1 MSNQLIAL
9 KTLTRREIR
18 RFIRI
23 WTQTLLPSPISMIL
37 YFLIFGSLI
46 GRRIGE
52 LDGFN
57 YVEYIAPGLIMMAI
71 INNSYANVAGSFFG
85 SKFQHSIEELFVAP
99 MSSGSILLGY
109 LLGGVLRGLLVG
121 IIVTFIALF
130 FTQLHLYSF
139 MITSIVAILTAV
151 LFSLAGMLN
160 GIYAKTFDDIGIIP
174 TFILSPLTYLG
185 GVFYSINMLPSF
197 WRSLSY
203 FNPILYVI
211 NAFRYGMLGISDI
224 NIWTALSCIIILVIS
239 LFVLV
244 YYLLEKG
251 ICLRS

>member
-1 MSNQLIAL
+1 MSNQIIAL

-18 RFIRI
+18 RFLRI
-23 WTQTLLPSPISMIL
+23 WTQTLLPSPISMVL

-57 YVEYIAPGLIMMAI
+57 YVDYIAPGLIMMAI
-71 INNSYANVAGSFFG
+71 INNSYANVVGSFFG
-85 SKFQHSIEELFVAP
+85 AKFQHSIEELFVAP
-99 MSSGSILLGY
+99 ISSNSILLGY
-109 LLGGVLRGLLVG
+109 LLGGVLRGILVG
-121 IIVTFIALF
+121 LIVIGVALF
-130 FTQLHLYSF
+130 FTHLHLHSLW
-139 MITSIVAILTAV
+139 ITISVALLTAI

-185 GVFYSINMLPSF
+185 GVFYSINMLPPF

-203 FNPILYVI
+203 FNPILYVV

-224 NIWTALSCIIILVIS
+224 QVGIAISYIVGLILI
-239 LFVLV
+239 LWLWV
-244 YYLLEKG
+244 YYLLKKG
-251 ICLRS
+251 IGLRS

>member
-46 GRRIGE
+46 GKRIGE
-52 LDGFN
+52 LDGFS

-99 MSSGSILLGY
+99 MSSGAILLGY
-109 LLGGVLRGLLVG
+109 LLGGVLRGLLVAM
-121 IIVTFIALF
+121 IVTLIALF
-130 FTQLHLYSF
+130 FTEIHLYSV
-139 MITSIVAILTAV
+139 MITICVAILTAI

-160 GIYAKTFDDIGIIP
+160 GIYAKTFDDVSIIP

-185 GVFYSINMLPSF
+185 GVFYSINMLPPF

-203 FNPILYVI
+203 FNPILYVV
-211 NAFRYGMLGISDI
+211 NAFRYGMLGVSDI
-224 NIWTALSCIIILVIS
+224 NIWAALSYIVILTIG
-239 LFVLV
+239 LFGLV
-244 YYLLEKG
+244 YYLLAKG

>member
-46 GRRIGE
+46 GKRIGE

-99 MSSGSILLGY
+99 MSSGSILLG
-109 LLGGVLRGLLVG
+109 L
-121 IIVTFIALF
+121 I
-130 FTQLHLYSF
+130 
-139 MITSIVAILTAV
+139 
-151 LFSLAGMLN
+151 
-160 GIYAKTFDDIGIIP
+160 
-174 TFILSPLTYLG
+174 
-185 GVFYSINMLPSF
+185 
-197 WRSLSY
+197 
-203 FNPILYVI
+203 
-211 NAFRYGMLGISDI
+211 
-224 NIWTALSCIIILVIS
+224 
-239 LFVLV
+239 
-244 YYLLEKG
+244 
-251 ICLRS
+251 